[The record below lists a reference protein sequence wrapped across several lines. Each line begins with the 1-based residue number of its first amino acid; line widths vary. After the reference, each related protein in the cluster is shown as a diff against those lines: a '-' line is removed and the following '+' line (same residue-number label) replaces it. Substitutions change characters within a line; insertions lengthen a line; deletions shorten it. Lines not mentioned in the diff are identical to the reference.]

1 MEVVDLYLFL
11 SYDDM
16 LCYVLYAHPAF
27 GCIMMTRGWDSGTY
41 QLFACLAMFFLGGV
55 SC

>member
-16 LCYVLYAHPAF
+16 LYYLSYAHSPF
-27 GCIMMTRGWDSGTY
+27 GRIMMTRGWNSGTY
-41 QLFACLAMFFLGGV
+41 QLFACLAIFFWGV